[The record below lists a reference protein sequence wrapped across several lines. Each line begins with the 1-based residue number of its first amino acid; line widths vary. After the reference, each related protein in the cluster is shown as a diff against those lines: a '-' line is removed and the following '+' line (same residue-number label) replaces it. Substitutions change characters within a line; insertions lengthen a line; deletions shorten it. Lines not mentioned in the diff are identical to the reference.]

1 MRESEVRRGESCAAL
16 NLVAGRGLGLGN
28 LGDLGT
34 GRLCDPDGAASGD
47 GSREARP
54 GRPGCDTQDTACEP

>member
-28 LGDLGT
+28 LGDLG
-34 GRLCDPDGAASGD
+34 DW
-47 GSREARP
+47 EVV
-54 GRPGCDTQDTACEP
+54 